1 MGNYSFVPGKISS
14 PILSM
19 SKNYVTKEMLNVV
32 LDKVKNIVRGLK
44 LCFRRAKS
52 FIYINYIVK
61 KA

>member
-32 LDKVKNIVRGLK
+32 LDKVKNIVQGLK
-44 LCFRRAKS
+44 LCFWRVKTKEKS
-52 FIYINYIVK
+52 
-61 KA
+61 